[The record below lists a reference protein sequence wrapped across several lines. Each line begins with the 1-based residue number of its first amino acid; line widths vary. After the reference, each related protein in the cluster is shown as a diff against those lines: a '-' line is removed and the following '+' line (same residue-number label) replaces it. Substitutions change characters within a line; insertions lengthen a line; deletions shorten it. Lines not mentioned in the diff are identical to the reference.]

1 MDLPQAVSANAIQ
14 PSPTALASG
23 GGSGGA
29 VGVSN
34 PPTPASLAVPVAA
47 TIPGWIIPTLVAG
60 DLVVVLSAIL
70 WAAWGRGM
78 GRWPWIA
85 ALFAVGCTQAIAALF
100 LARSGTSQ
108 GPGPF
113 SGRPPPLLDRLQEF
127 ASALLKSSPKAAAVI
142 GVDSQIRASGRPIA
156 HEAQKPRLRTRFPF
170 RVSSWCWSATA
181 V

>member
-113 SGRPPPLLDRLQEF
+113 PDAPHRCWTGSRNSRPL
-127 ASALLKSSPKAAAVI
+127 
-142 GVDSQIRASGRPIA
+142 
-156 HEAQKPRLRTRFPF
+156 
-170 RVSSWCWSATA
+170 C
-181 V
+181 